1 MKGRIVNLLLII
13 KKLLSSSLLVSGVT
27 VLGKAWFYLLSWT
40 FSSVHIDSS
49 TASQSFLFFLPC
61 LCMHALGLVESDIL
75 LIPGS
80 PSFYVVWRIEN
91 PLRILVP
98 CGFWPLLDSL
108 GPLKQYVLWSH
119 IFVVEFC
126 HQNPRIR
133 SRSYLTE
140 QDWRWC
146 LFLGC

>member
-1 MKGRIVNLLLII
+1 MKGRIVNLLLVI

-40 FSSVHIDSS
+40 FSSAHIDSS
-49 TASQSFLFFLPC
+49 TAAQSLLFFLPC
-61 LCMHALGLVESDIL
+61 LCTHAVGLVESDIL
-75 LIPGS
+75 LRPGS

-98 CGFWPLLDSL
+98 CGSWPLLDSL
-108 GPLKQYVLWSH
+108 EPLKQYVLWPH
-119 IFVVEFC
+119 ILVVEFC
-126 HQNPRIR
+126 HQNPRIH
-133 SRSYLTE
+133 SRFYLTE